1 MSTYNNNN
9 SIKNNLVN
17 NIYSS
22 VIHNTNPIN
31 KQISFDAIQI
41 ETENLLKRE
50 QTIFTI
56 NIIISV
62 CLFFTIF
69 KTL

>member
-1 MSTYNNNN
+1 MSTYNKDN
-9 SIKNNLVN
+9 SIKNDLVN

-22 VIHNTNPIN
+22 IIHNTNPIN
-31 KQISFDAIQI
+31 KQISFNAIQI

-50 QTIFTI
+50 QTLFTI

-62 CLFFTIF
+62 CLIFTIF